1 MEVDAINSAG
11 AQVGDRIVLYF
22 ETASLLKASF
32 LLYVFPVI
40 GLLLGALIGHWL
52 SHGLGT
58 NASATAAVSGF
69 GFLIL
74 AFILVRS
81 KANKLARSDHYKPKI
96 IRVLS
101 RDPIG

>member
-81 KANKLARSDHYKPKI
+81 KANNLARSDHYKPKI

-101 RDPIG
+101 HESIG